1 MAFENSETNDYVTE
15 KFFQSLVAGSVPVV
29 IGAPN
34 VKFYAPDTGPYP
46 YESSAVIVA
55 SDYGDK
61 ADIIAPL
68 LLAFENDEKAYNG
81 SLEWKTRGYSDD
93 FKAMMDLNDVHS
105 SCRACISIADERRK
119 IYGPNAY
126 DRRSMTMSEN
136 EGGFALYVRERG
148 SYAMHRLEF
157 DARPAFKHLVAAV
170 LKSVTA
176 RAKNLWKHNDD
187 KRGSLPVRV
196 YAVYTPQSRLPVLG
210 DFDVACL
217 GDGAELE
224 VIFV

>member
-1 MAFENSETNDYVTE
+1 MLTRVYIYE
-15 KFFQSLVAGSVPVV
+15 AGAVPVV

-34 VKFYAPDTGPYP
+34 IKFFAPDTTPYP
-46 YESSAVIVA
+46 YESSSLIHCR
-55 SDYGDK
+55 DYGDD
-61 ADIIAPL
+61 ARAIAKL
-68 LLAFENDEKAYNG
+68 LLELDGNDDAYQRM
-81 SLEWKTRGYSDD
+81 LEWKTKGYSDD
-93 FKAMMDLNDVHS
+93 FKALMDLTDVHS